1 MLSYNPIFIWTIWL
15 LFFIAVCTTAV
26 IRQATTFLSLKKDTR
41 ERVHT
46 LRKTGGFLKTPTPVI
61 TTSPGD
67 RVTNLQDQQNRLVL
81 YPPLQLQCNPVN
93 TVTNGP
99 KRFGRMCINGVFSQ
113 ENVWQFFT
121 RRPKKSRRDNEV
133 REVNREAQSIHK
145 GTGLGGQKG
154 VTLIQLIL

>member
-1 MLSYNPIFIWTIWL
+1 MLSYNPIFNWTIWL

-81 YPPLQLQCNPVN
+81 YHRLQLQCNPVN

-99 KRFGRMCINGVFSQ
+99 KRFSRMCINGG
-113 ENVWQFFT
+113 FFH
-121 RRPKKSRRDNEV
+121 KKMYGSF
-133 REVNREAQSIHK
+133 
-145 GTGLGGQKG
+145 LPGGQKKAAVITRWPYSITEVAVRWG
-154 VTLIQLIL
+154 FTVFSKGGQ

>member
-67 RVTNLQDQQNRLVL
+67 RVTNLRDRQNRLVL
-81 YPPLQLQCNPVN
+81 YHRLQLQCNPVN

-99 KRFGRMCINGVFSQ
+99 KRFSRINGGFFIRKCMAVFYQAAQKKPAVITRWPYSTTEVAVRWGFTVFS
-113 ENVWQFFT
+113 
-121 RRPKKSRRDNEV
+121 K
-133 REVNREAQSIHK
+133 
-145 GTGLGGQKG
+145 GGQ
-154 VTLIQLIL
+154 

>member
-26 IRQATTFLSLKKDTR
+26 KRQATTFLSLKKDTR

-81 YPPLQLQCNPVN
+81 YHRLQLQCNPVN

-99 KRFGRMCINGVFSQ
+99 KRFSRMCINGG
-113 ENVWQFFT
+113 FFT
-121 RRPKKSRRDNEV
+121 RKCMTVFYQAAKK
-133 REVNREAQSIHK
+133 K
-145 GTGLGGQKG
+145 PPW
-154 VTLIQLIL
+154 